1 VFCPTFFFAK
11 QIPIPEL
18 DGEIPN
24 LTNGWLPT
32 VLIVI
37 GAYYIATSFFSV
49 YSMAVDTLFLCLLE
63 DLERNDGTLEKPYF
77 GPKGLLKIVG
87 KKQQFANEHANE
99 HEMKRLV
106 KEG

>member
-1 VFCPTFFFAK
+1 
-11 QIPIPEL
+11 
-18 DGEIPN
+18 
-24 LTNGWLPT
+24 
-32 VLIVI
+32 
-37 GAYYIATSFFSV
+37 
-49 YSMAVDTLFLCLLE
+49 MAVDTLFLCLLE

-87 KKQQFANEHANE
+87 KKQQFADEHANE